1 MPSHYEDE
9 EYGPIKVRDI
19 ERMNEQLGPPVTSQA
34 IANVKPPPPKEEKP
48 WWHGVAA
55 GTGVEIGTGYATD
68 LATTPLLAAG
78 PIGWAGYGLI
88 NFGSGV
94 VSNYAAQKLR
104 GEEKISVGELLTSGA
119 VDLIPYLGQK
129 LKGAKGVA
137 NIALQ
142 SGARGLAQR
151 QGEVAIDK
159 GRLLTPEEA
168 ITSAGVGAV
177 FGGTFKGATEGV
189 SRINTKEL
197 KNKLLAQ
204 INPGGT
210 VLSTSGQGLDA
221 PRPARRRSLYGE
233 TFERAKTYKSELQL
247 QQLEEELVLNW
258 GMTDRTFHFDQ
269 YKARSA
275 NRAKGSADKRKL
287 GAMFE
292 SVPYTKANYE
302 VMAKARMPELRKYYA
317 PILEDIG
324 LNPGDFQLHHQQPIL
339 ASLPGY
345 DGLRFGS
352 DEWWDV
358 TEILWK
364 KGLRAGDHD
373 KNLIPLVGGSKASKK
388 NVKNKKALDITG
400 RFETPHSVTHKYL
413 DEKVG
418 PDGTLFWTEDVL
430 DRINGRGKWEGKGVD
445 HQFRLDKWEE
455 YADIVLKSK
464 QITDQAQQTFKDLY
478 KRNPALKDVPV
489 DPKEIDLVI
498 ERLVKLEED
507 GLVKPEILE
516 GRWQVNQMESIVMD
530 VTEELQKSQADFNY
544 RAIFGT
550 RPDEMEKFVGIR
562 EIAEDELRELD
573 KLPLSEQLE
582 ALQRYTGMTIEDINL
597 IIQTQPKFDP
607 IKFIRENR

>member
-1 MPSHYEDE
+1 MSSEMDAIYQKDRE
-9 EYGPIKVRDI
+9 ENKEFDQAVQDAQGLEGREKIDAL
-19 ERMNEQLGPPVTSQA
+19 NEAAKKKELGTKMLQSM
-34 IANVKPPPPKEEKP
+34 
-48 WWHGVAA
+48 GL
-55 GTGVEIGTGYATD
+55 EIGVGTVAD
-68 LATTPLLAAG
+68 ILLPSPDPLSR
-78 PIGWAGYGLI
+78 GL
-88 NFGSGV
+88 NFGIGYTTNV
-94 VSNYAAQKLR
+94 IAQKLR
-104 GEEKISVGELLTSGA
+104 GQEFSHGEA
-119 VDLIPYLGQK
+119 VAAGGFQAIPFGTVA
-129 LKGAKGVA
+129 KGAKGIYRAVGRG
-137 NIALQ
+137 ALQ
-142 SGARGLAQR
+142 GAVGR
-151 QGEVAIDK
+151 QVEVGIDEQ
-159 GRLLTPEEA
+159 RLLTPQEA
-168 ITSAGVGAV
+168 LTSAGTGAV
-177 FGGTFKGATEGV
+177 FGGTFKGATEAVKGATEAV
-189 SRINTKEL
+189 SKADLGRRMLEQL
-197 KNKLLAQ
+197 
-204 INPGGT
+204 NPGGT
-210 VLSTSGQGLDA
+210 ILATSGQGLDA

-233 TFERAKTYKSELQL
+233 TFEYAKTYKSELQL
-247 QQLEEELVLNW
+247 QQLEEELALNW
-258 GMTDRTFHFDQ
+258 GMRDRVFNFKQ
-269 YKARSA
+269 YQS
-275 NRAKGSADKRKL
+275 GSGNKRKL
-287 GAMFE
+287 GALFQ
-292 SVPYTKANYE
+292 SVPYTKVNYE
-302 VMAKARMPELRKYYA
+302 IMAKSRMPELRKYYA

-464 QITDQAQQTFKDLY
+464 QITDQAEQTFKDLY
-478 KRNPALKDVPV
+478 KRNPALKNVPM
-489 DPKEIDLVI
+489 DDQELDLII

-530 VTEELQKSQADFNY
+530 VTEELQKSQADINY
-544 RAIFGT
+544 RAVFG
-550 RPDEMEKFVGIR
+550 RDGLMQKFVNQR
-562 EIAEDELRELD
+562 EITSKELRSLD

-582 ALQRYTGMTIEDINL
+582 ALQKYTGMTIADIDL
-597 IIQTQPKFDP
+597 LIQTQPNFDP